1 EDRYEPDFHPLDS
14 YGARFSLAPDP
25 HWALAASYGHLVEP
39 EALHPDEDQ
48 DRLGA
53 SVLHSAPLGKRG
65 EWASALVYGANQR
78 RPHGGSAGDWEHSVI
93 LESNLQLDAANTVF
107 GRLEYVRKAGDELAL
122 PVALTEQTFDVGAL
136 SFGYVREWARF
147 GGATLG
153 VGARGAINFVPEDL
167 EGEYGSRTPVGVAVF
182 VRVRPALLE
191 GAGPGAMDAHM
202 HH

>member
-1 EDRYEPDFHPLDS
+1 M
-14 YGARFSLAPDP
+14 
-25 HWALAASYGHLVEP
+25 
-39 EALHPDEDQ
+39 
-48 DRLGA
+48 
-53 SVLHSAPLGKRG
+53 
-65 EWASALVYGANQR
+65 
-78 RPHGGSAGDWEHSVI
+78 I

-107 GRLEYVRKAGDELAL
+107 GRLEYVRKGGDELAL
-122 PVALTEQTFDVGAL
+122 PVPLTDQAFDVGAL

-167 EGEYGSRTPVGVAVF
+167 ESEYGSRTPVGLAVF

-191 GAGPGAMDAHM
+191 GVGPGGMDAHM